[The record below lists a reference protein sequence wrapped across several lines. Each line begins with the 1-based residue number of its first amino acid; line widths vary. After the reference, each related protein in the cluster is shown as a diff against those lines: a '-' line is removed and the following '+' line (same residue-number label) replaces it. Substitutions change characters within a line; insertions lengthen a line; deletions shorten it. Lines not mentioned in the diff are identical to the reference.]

1 MTKQT
6 IAVVLGAAVLFF
18 VAIVGAMAFTSNDS
32 SGGNLHTMPNGQ
44 MMTGMMGNGMMGNG
58 MMGNS
63 SGHTMSGGQ
72 TMTGPMHTMSGGEQ
86 MPGMTH
92 P

>member
-1 MTKQT
+1 MKKQT
-6 IAVVLGAAVLFF
+6 IAVIVAAVVLFV
-18 VAIVGAMAFTSNDS
+18 VAVVGALAFTGSDS
-32 SGGNLHTMPNGQ
+32 GARNVHEMPNGQ
-44 MMTGMMGNGMMGNG
+44 MMTGMMDDSMM
-58 MMGNS
+58 
-63 SGHTMSGGQ
+63 GHTMPGGQ

>member
-1 MTKQT
+1 MNKQA
-6 IAVVLGAAVLFF
+6 IAVIVAAVVLFVVAV
-18 VAIVGAMAFTSNDS
+18 VGAMAFTGSDS
-32 SGGNLHTMPNGQ
+32 GAGNEHQMPNGQ
-44 MMTGMMGNGMMGNG
+44 MTGMMDDSMM
-58 MMGNS
+58 
-63 SGHTMSGGQ
+63 GHTMTGGQ

>member
-1 MTKQT
+1 MNKQT
-6 IAVVLGAAVLFF
+6 IAVVVGAAVLFV
-18 VAIVGAMAFTSNDS
+18 VAVVGAMAFTSNGS
-32 SGGNLHTMPNGQ
+32 SGGNVHTMP
-44 MMTGMMGNGMMGNG
+44 

-72 TMTGPMHTMSGGEQ
+72 TMTGPMHNMSGGEQ

>member
-44 MMTGMMGNGMMGNG
+44 MMTGMMGNGMMGN
-58 MMGNS
+58 S

>member
-1 MTKQT
+1 MNKQT
-6 IAVVLGAAVLFF
+6 IAVVVGAAVLFV
-18 VAIVGAMAFTSNDS
+18 VAVVGAMAFTSNDS
-32 SGGNLHTMPNGQ
+32 SGGTIHTMRNSQ
-44 MMTGMMGNGMMGNG
+44 MMTGMMDDG

-72 TMTGPMHTMSGGEQ
+72 SMTGPMHTMSGGEQ